1 MLERKPIKE
10 GEIKNT
16 TKLYNRCTDKG
27 GVENA
32 L

>member
-1 MLERKPIKE
+1 MKNNKE

>member
-16 TKLYNRCTDKG
+16 TKLYNISTDKG